1 MRSDLQGKLLS
12 CQTHL
17 QHRSLMHHRI
27 CTSHDTMVPWLS
39 ARQSPGC
46 WLQNNGNLS
55 RRLSE
60 VVLSFLLSGT
70 PQWRVPL
77 RAKFFFG
84 NPKTFRWIQ
93 KLGDKPLEFALPPFP
108 LPCACPTHKPK
119 CPFQIDFNTNQI
131 KRIQKNI
138 WKSAVCFG
146 KSPRC
151 WTIVITYYIKSIP
164 MKFACRP
171 LFLFLVP
178 VVACRRESLK
188 AWRLSPCVR
197 ASNLGHCSCCSW
209 KSEKIWW
216 KMWRNLADRFIQLS
230 SNYLSTSSKA
240 SHLRQGSRNPGTAAC
255 LPACDQATSNLR

>member
-1 MRSDLQGKLLS
+1 
-12 CQTHL
+12 
-17 QHRSLMHHRI
+17 
-27 CTSHDTMVPWLS
+27 MVPWLS
-39 ARQSPGC
+39 ARQSLGF

-77 RAKFFFG
+77 RKLSGESRSWAT
-84 NPKTFRWIQ
+84 NPWSSLCLLSLFHVPARLTNC
-93 KLGDKPLEFALPPFP
+93 PFP
-108 LPCACPTHKPK
+108 S
-119 CPFQIDFNTNQI
+119 QIDFNTNQI

-138 WKSAVCFG
+138 WKSAGCFG
-146 KSPRC
+146 KSPRY
-151 WTIVITYYIKSIP
+151 WTIVITYITSIP

-178 VVACRRESLK
+178 VVACRREDSKK
-188 AWRLSPCVR
+188 AWRLIPCIR

-216 KMWRNLADRFIQLS
+216 KMWGKKTFQIGS
-230 SNYLSTSSKA
+230 SNYHPTIFQHLHLTSTNA